1 MIRNV
6 SMLRIVF
13 DFVNPV
19 HARACADW
27 LLEWGRSGFG
37 LTMRLRAS
45 FDSMVPGSL
54 M

>member
-1 MIRNV
+1 MFQCYA
-6 SMLRIVF
+6 LFVF
-13 DFVNPV
+13 DFADPVN
-19 HARACADW
+19 ARACDDW
-27 LLEWGRSGFG
+27 VLELGRPGFG

>member
-1 MIRNV
+1 MFQCYA
-6 SMLRIVF
+6 LFVF
-13 DFVNPV
+13 DFADPVND
-19 HARACADW
+19 DW
-27 LLEWGRSGFG
+27 VLELGRPGFG